1 MIPKI
6 YFNASY
12 YLQAE
17 IFGSYFDYNQIS
29 EIIIKFKKFFQ
40 KKEEKVMIKIEE
52 MTGFLWNQRIISVW
66 FFDSW
71 HTSISYPLL
80 LNIYH
85 GDIDFIFFNL
95 IHELVH
101 NNLLDLNVYKKK
113 NEYDLIELE
122 ALVNLVTKKIVSYFF
137 NKTKLNELCK
147 NAEFGG
153 VYKYVWI
160 RVKELE
166 NNINFRKT
174 NLKEWMSSNKSK
186 YVICE

>member
-85 GDIDFIFFNL
+85 GDIDFIFF
-95 IHELVH
+95 
-101 NNLLDLNVYKKK
+101 K
-113 NEYDLIELE
+113 
-122 ALVNLVTKKIVSYFF
+122 
-137 NKTKLNELCK
+137 
-147 NAEFGG
+147 
-153 VYKYVWI
+153 
-160 RVKELE
+160 
-166 NNINFRKT
+166 NINEIYICQFLKQQGKLKLAE
-174 NLKEWMSSNKSK
+174 NLNSRMLPDF
-186 YVICE
+186 